1 MARKGTESYKIERRQ
16 KKKHKS
22 KVLFA
27 LREIEKKML
36 CAGNED
42 IRNAFSLPNPTF
54 NHDMNEMHR
63 EEVKVKLEEQNRDG
77 FATYLSLLKD
87 RMLHRMRYFGVIAE
101 DQMIPAKDRISA
113 ERMRVDAVI
122 DILKLESER
131 FSLAQGKKSK
141 ILKMT
146 LKTQRRMTS
155 CWSMYFLHL
164 KRALLHPSVSS
175 VQLNLVPI

>member
-1 MARKGTESYKIERRQ
+1 MARKGTESHKTERRQ
-16 KKKHKS
+16 RKKHKS

-42 IRNAFSLPNPTF
+42 VRNAFSLPGRTF
-54 NHDMNEMHR
+54 NHDINEMYK
-63 EEVKVKLEEQNRDG
+63 EEVKVKLEEQNREG

-87 RMLHRMRYFGVIAE
+87 RMLQRMRYFGVIAE

-113 ERMRVDAVI
+113 ERQRVDNII

-131 FSLAQGKKSK
+131 FSLAQGKQVKNK
-141 ILKMT
+141 
-146 LKTQRRMTS
+146 
-155 CWSMYFLHL
+155 
-164 KRALLHPSVSS
+164 
-175 VQLNLVPI
+175 

>member
-1 MARKGTESYKIERRQ
+1 MARKRTESYKTERRQ

-27 LREIEKKML
+27 LREIEKKIL

-42 IRNAFSLPNPTF
+42 IRDAFSRSCPTF
-54 NHDMNEMHR
+54 NHHIDEMYR
-63 EEVKVKLEEQNRDG
+63 EELKAKLEEQNRDG

-87 RMLHRMRYFGVIAE
+87 RMLRRMCYFGVIAE

-113 ERMRVDAVI
+113 ERQRVDTII

-131 FSLAQGKKSK
+131 FSLAQGKEVKDTENDTEEIK
-141 ILKMT
+141 NND
-146 LKTQRRMTS
+146 
-155 CWSMYFLHL
+155 
-164 KRALLHPSVSS
+164 KR
-175 VQLNLVPI
+175 